1 MELLVLYYLKQLEH
15 QMNLDAEVIINS
27 EGFVLNIQFLECYR
41 IVEFRL
47 CENVEEQP
55 IYIIGVESTIVE
67 FAEI

>member
-1 MELLVLYYLKQLEH
+1 
-15 QMNLDAEVIINS
+15 MNLDAEVIINS